1 MAEKSVA
8 LYELVAEAAEAAGVP
23 VLRKMPTSAKKGVKP
38 LKHSKGGSC
47 PKVLD
52 PGVPTLS

>member
-23 VLRKMPTSAKKGVKP
+23 VLRKMPTTAKKGVKP
-38 LKHSKGGSC
+38 LKHSKGGSY
-47 PKVLD
+47 PKVL
-52 PGVPTLS
+52 VPTLS